1 MKYILCLLCFIS
13 SILLGCKNDEDVII
27 EEVIEKNNNYPNGTY
42 CADVS
47 YYNPNNETE
56 HTYILNVEV
65 EDNQLTKIN
74 WNNGG
79 WLDDSH
85 FNSSDLNEDGYCS
98 FTSNNG
104 YKYNIQ
110 IRGPR
115 CNNTD
120 IIPLKNTEEEKPS
133 YTLINC
139 GESKGFTEEEI
150 QYCEQK
156 FGTQRENE
164 ISEEQCNLLSQ
175 SIENYREL
183 KKMNTEIDNGKIQQS
198 LRIGSEGNIRFRQL
212 IVKRMNT
219 FYLLDVQGN
228 NEVISGLIDF
238 NPYSREWQIATVK
251 ISFNTIQNGYN
262 MKVLNE
268 NTDIKI
274 LEEESKQNLI
284 NRTRDGMNLKY

>member
-27 EEVIEKNNNYPNGTY
+27 EEVIEKNNHYPNGTY

-47 YYNPNNETE
+47 YYNPINETE

-74 WNNGG
+74 WNNDG

-104 YKYNIQ
+104 YKYKIQ

-120 IIPLKNTEEEKPS
+120 IIPLENTEEKKPS

-198 LRIGSEGNIRFRQL
+198 LRIGSEGNIRFQQL

-228 NEVISGLIDF
+228 NEISSGLIDF